1 MAARF
6 DDVKTIKMRVGA
18 LPLYPTNAL
27 RYNVTWS
34 VDGLINEYCNP
45 CEIVFNG
52 KPILAPALEG
62 LESVMIDGVAYEAFN
77 TSGGLGTLADTLAGR
92 VQDLSYKTLRYPGH
106 AEIMKLLLQGL
117 ELARD
122 RDAMRRILACAA
134 PFTYKDVVV
143 IFVTGI
149 GGRAGRMEEES
160 IVPRHYG
167 RPELGAI
174 QLTTAAGCVAM
185 VELFL
190 NGKLPAKGFVRQE
203 DATLDGFLATRAGRL
218 LSHGIRRAEAG
229 LVPDGSVGGV
239 ERRLAAVLT
248 TGDGMLVEFASAV
261 DAVNCAMEVQAK
273 MAERIRSASA
283 IMFDGNVLEGDELTL
298 EDLEIP
304 HSVLAP
310 HEPHQ
315 ESNNPAV
322 TARASSPHE
331 GPAARQAA
339 SPPEAEPQAT
349 GKEHRDG
356 FLGRRP
362 VISAIGAVLLA
373 STIAGGYLYMDYA
386 DHFQSTDDAFMA
398 AWQSSL
404 APKRCRA
411 ISLPSPSPTT
421 STSKAAT

>member
-1 MAARF
+1 MNARPKTIAVLGAGQIGAIIARMLAEQGHRVTLADASVSQLAGPAPGITTEIVDASDLDALRRFLSNHDIVVSALPYFLNQGIARIAVETKTHYFDLTEDVATTAFIKDIGATADVALVPQCGLAPGFICVLGADMAARF

-45 CEIVFNG
+45 CEIIFDG
-52 KPILAPALEG
+52 KPILVPALEG

-134 PFTYKDVVV
+134 PFTHKDVVV

-160 IVPRHYG
+160 IVLRHYG

-185 VELFL
+185 VELYL
-190 NGKLPAKGFVRQE
+190 KGKLPAKGFVRQE

-229 LVPDGSVGGV
+229 LVPDRSVPLKIV
-239 ERRLAAVLT
+239 MDDPSSHSFSRRFTQAA
-248 TGDGMLVEFASAV
+248 A
-261 DAVNCAMEVQAK
+261 
-273 MAERIRSASA
+273 IR
-283 IMFDGNVLEGDELTL
+283 
-298 EDLEIP
+298 
-304 HSVLAP
+304 
-310 HEPHQ
+310 
-315 ESNNPAV
+315 
-322 TARASSPHE
+322 
-331 GPAARQAA
+331 PAAAA
-339 SPPEAEPQAT
+339 PQ
-349 GKEHRDG
+349 
-356 FLGRRP
+356 
-362 VISAIGAVLLA
+362 
-373 STIAGGYLYMDYA
+373 
-386 DHFQSTDDAFMA
+386 FMHSWPA
-398 AWQSSL
+398 C
-404 APKRCRA
+404 K
-411 ISLPSPSPTT
+411 
-421 STSKAAT
+421 